1 MKIKNVPRMRQTV
14 HKSFQDFL
22 RIRNLH
28 RCHSKYS
35 ALPLDDAR
43 CEANRYGV
51 LMQILRTP
59 DERFADLHE
68 WTYEPTYTGVTNGEH
83 TLRIAHYE
91 AGPRDATTT
100 VLCMHGE
107 PSWSYLYRKMIP
119 VFTAA
124 GHRVIAPDLV
134 GFGRSDKPAHTS
146 DYTYERHVDWMSQWL
161 VANDLG
167 SLTLVCQDWGGLIGL
182 RLLAAFPDRF
192 ARLVVANTFLPVG
205 DRPPGDGFMKWR
217 KFSQE
222 VPQFPVGRI
231 VEGGCA
237 RRPLAPEV
245 VAAYDAPFPDETYK
259 AGARVFPTL
268 VPISLDDPSSAANQ
282 AAWKVLESFNKP
294 VLTAFSDSDPV
305 TGGGERGFQQRVP
318 GTNGQPHTTIVNAGH
333 FLQEDAGEELARVV
347 NDFIA
352 RNP

>member
-1 MKIKNVPRMRQTV
+1 MSFVAVVPVRAHPDNRV
-14 HKSFQDFL
+14 
-22 RIRNLH
+22 
-28 RCHSKYS
+28 
-35 ALPLDDAR
+35 DDVR
-43 CEANRYGV
+43 SGTTRYGV

-59 DERFADLHE
+59 DERFATLAD
-68 WTYEPTYTGVTNGEH
+68 WPYEPTYTHVTQGSDR
-83 TLRIAHYE
+83 LRVAHYD

-119 VFTAA
+119 AFTSA
-124 GHRVIAPDLV
+124 GHRVIAPDLI
-134 GFGRSDKPAHTS
+134 GFGRSDKPGNVD

-161 VANDLG
+161 TANDLR

-192 ARLVVANTFLPVG
+192 SRLVVANTFLPVG
-205 DRPPGDGFMKWR
+205 DRPLGDGFMRWR

-222 VPQFPVGRI
+222 VPQFPVGKI

-237 RRPLAPEV
+237 RKPLSSDV

-268 VPISLDDPSSAANQ
+268 VPISLDDSSSASNR
-282 AAWKVLESFNKP
+282 AAWTVLETFDKP

-305 TGGGERGFQQRVP
+305 TVGGDRGFQQRVP
-318 GTNGQPHTTIVNAGH
+318 GTKGQPHTTIVNAGH
-333 FLQEDAGEELARVV
+333 FLQEDAGEDLARVV

>member
-1 MKIKNVPRMRQTV
+1 
-14 HKSFQDFL
+14 
-22 RIRNLH
+22 
-28 RCHSKYS
+28 
-35 ALPLDDAR
+35 
-43 CEANRYGV
+43 
-51 LMQILRTP
+51 
-59 DERFADLHE
+59 
-68 WTYEPTYTGVTNGEH
+68 
-83 TLRIAHYE
+83 
-91 AGPRDATTT
+91 
-100 VLCMHGE
+100 MHGE

-192 ARLVVANTFLPVG
+192 TRLVVANTFLPVG
-205 DRPPGDGFMKWR
+205 DRPPGDGFMRWR

-237 RRPLAPEV
+237 RKPLAPEV

-268 VPISLDDPSSAANQ
+268 VPISLDDPSSTANQ
-282 AAWKVLESFNKP
+282 AAWKVLEGFNKP

-305 TGGGERGFQQRVP
+305 TGGGDRGFQQRVP

-333 FLQEDAGEELARVV
+333 FLQEDAGEDVARVV

>member
-1 MKIKNVPRMRQTV
+1 M
-14 HKSFQDFL
+14 H
-22 RIRNLH
+22 
-28 RCHSKYS
+28 
-35 ALPLDDAR
+35 
-43 CEANRYGV
+43 
-51 LMQILRTP
+51 ILRTP
-59 DERFADLHE
+59 DERFTGLHE
-68 WTYEPTYTGVTNGEH
+68 WTYEPSYTDVAQGDR
-83 TLRIAHYE
+83 TLRIAHYDV
-91 AGPRDATTT
+91 GSPDAATT

-119 VFTAA
+119 VFTSE
-124 GHRVIAPDLV
+124 GHRVIAPDLI
-134 GFGRSDKPAHTS
+134 GFGRSDKPAAVS

-161 VANDLG
+161 LANDLR

-192 ARLVVANTFLPVG
+192 TRLVVANTFLPVG
-205 DRPPGDGFMKWR
+205 DRPPGDGFMRWR

-222 VPQFPVGRI
+222 VPEFPVGRI

-237 RRPLAPEV
+237 RKPLSPEV

-268 VPISLDDPSSAANQ
+268 VPISLEDPSSAANQ
-282 AAWKVLESFNKP
+282 GAWTVLESFNKP

-305 TGGGERGFQQRVP
+305 TKGGERGFHQRVP

-333 FLQEDAGEELARVV
+333 FLQEDAGEDVARVV